1 MIRSVFEFLNY
12 KLFLEMYTRLKF
24 LCQRLKD
31 RSGIFRYFKIMHIVL
46 VSTVLLLTVYFPC
59 HMFIGASVGNVR
71 WSSLSSTKN
80 ADAAW
85 R

>member
-1 MIRSVFEFLNY
+1 MFCRNPNCNVVVNL
-12 KLFLEMYTRLKF
+12 
-24 LCQRLKD
+24 
-31 RSGIFRYFKIMHIVL
+31 
-46 VSTVLLLTVYFPC
+46 PC

-71 WSSLSSTKN
+71 WSSLSSMKN